1 MPPYADFPGSAVKS
15 IGFASPLI
23 AAGAVRQTKPPCHRF
38 VIFAE
43 YDEIMADGVRRSSR
57 KTDVLIVGSG
67 IVGLAHAL
75 AAVRRGYS
83 VRVVDRDAQAN
94 GASVRNFGFVTV
106 TGQQAGDT
114 WRRARRSREVW
125 EEISPKAGI
134 KVAHK
139 GLVVAA
145 RRPEAEAVL
154 QVFVQTETGA
164 GCRLLTVAEAR
175 DQVPALRAE
184 GLRMALWSPHE
195 LRVESRDAI
204 PRLAAWLQEAHGVDI
219 VRGVQVLAVDVPAI
233 DTTQGRFDAD
243 TVIVC
248 PGDDY
253 LSLYAERIA
262 AHGLTR
268 CSLQMMRVVPPAPM
282 RLGAAVMSDFGLVR
296 YLGYSQLEPAAALR
310 LAIERDEPE
319 MLEHGIH
326 LIAVQSPLDDS
337 LVVGDS
343 HHYAA
348 TPPPFG
354 REDVDEL
361 ILREFDRV
369 LEVPGRRVV
378 QRWIGTYASAADR
391 TMLIDRPAERVRIV
405 LVTSGTGASTA
416 FGIAEDV
423 FAELS

>member
-1 MPPYADFPGSAVKS
+1 VPEETRATRA
-15 IGFASPLI
+15 
-23 AAGAVRQTKPPCHRF
+23 
-38 VIFAE
+38 
-43 YDEIMADGVRRSSR
+43 R
-57 KTDVLIVGSG
+57 KTDVLIVGAG

-75 AAVRRGYS
+75 AAVRLGYS

-106 TGQQAGDT
+106 TGQQPGDT
-114 WRRARRSREVW
+114 WRRARRSRDVW
-125 EEISPKAGI
+125 AEISPEVGI
-134 KVAHK
+134 EVAHK
-139 GLVVAA
+139 GLIVAA

-154 QVFVQTETGA
+154 QAFVETETGI
-164 GCRLLTVAEAR
+164 GCRLLTAAEAR
-175 DQVPALRAE
+175 DRVPAVRTE

-204 PRLAAWLQEAHGVDI
+204 PRLAAWLQNAHGVDI
-219 VRGVQVLAVDVPAI
+219 VRGVQVQAVDVPAV
-233 DTTQGRFDAD
+233 DTTQGRFEADA
-243 TVIVC
+243 VIVC

-253 LSLYAERIA
+253 LGLYADRIA
-262 AHGLTR
+262 AYGLTR
-268 CSLQMMRVVPPAPM
+268 CALQMMRVEPAAPL

-296 YLGYSQLEPAAALR
+296 YLGYSELEPAAALR
-310 LAIERDEPE
+310 RAIERDEPE

-326 LIAVQSPLDDS
+326 LIAVQSAQDDA

-354 REDVDEL
+354 REDVDAL
-361 ILREFDRV
+361 ILRELDRV
-369 LEVPGRRVV
+369 LELPGRRVV

-391 TMLIDRPAERVRIV
+391 TMLIDRPAERVRVVI
-405 LVTSGTGASTA
+405 VTSGTGASTA

-423 FAELS
+423 FAELA